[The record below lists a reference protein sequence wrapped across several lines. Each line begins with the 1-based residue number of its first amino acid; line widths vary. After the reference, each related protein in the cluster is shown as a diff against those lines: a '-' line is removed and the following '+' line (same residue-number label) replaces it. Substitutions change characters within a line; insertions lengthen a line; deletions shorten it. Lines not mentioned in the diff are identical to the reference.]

1 LDEET
6 TGETFPGNWASRVD
20 SKSLAML
27 KADEERSEGAV
38 MQVADS
44 ETRIESEL
52 VGQMTK
58 WLIAAAIACVALMGS
73 IALLA
78 AMVFVFE
85 PPSWAG
91 VVIGTTLTVG
101 AVAFAWLV
109 ASALESSRRNAA
121 EANRHN
127 DRVTT
132 LRPRRR

>member
-1 LDEET
+1 
-6 TGETFPGNWASRVD
+6 
-20 SKSLAML
+20 ML

>member
-1 LDEET
+1 LIT
-6 TGETFPGNWASRVD
+6 
-20 SKSLAML
+20 KSLAML

-38 MQVADS
+38 MQIADS

-52 VGQMTK
+52 VGQMAK

-91 VVIGTTLTVG
+91 VVIGTTLAIG

-132 LRPRRR
+132 LRPRSR

>member
-1 LDEET
+1 LEEAT
-6 TGETFPGNWASRVD
+6 IGETFPGDRASRVEN
-20 SKSLAML
+20 KSLAML
-27 KADEERSEGAV
+27 KADEELSEGAV

-44 ETRIESEL
+44 ETRVESEL

-58 WLIAAAIACVALMGS
+58 WLIAAAIACVALMGL

-91 VVIGTTLTVG
+91 VVIGATLAVG

-121 EANRHN
+121 ETDRHN

-132 LRPRRR
+132 LRPRSR

>member
-1 LDEET
+1 
-6 TGETFPGNWASRVD
+6 
-20 SKSLAML
+20 
-27 KADEERSEGAV
+27 

-78 AMVFVFE
+78 AMVFVLE

-109 ASALESSRRNAA
+109 ASALESSRRNGP
-121 EANRHN
+121 ESDRHN

-132 LRPRRR
+132 LRPRSR

>member
-1 LDEET
+1 
-6 TGETFPGNWASRVD
+6 
-20 SKSLAML
+20 ML
-27 KADEERSEGAV
+27 KADEELSEGAV

-44 ETRIESEL
+44 ETRIESDL

-58 WLIAAAIACVALMGS
+58 WLIAAAITCVALMGL

-91 VVIGTTLTVG
+91 VVIGAILAVG
-101 AVAFAWLV
+101 AVAFTWLV
-109 ASALESSRRNAA
+109 ASALESSRRHAA
-121 EANRHN
+121 ETDRRN

-132 LRPRRR
+132 LRPRNR